1 MLIRKNPLEEIYL
14 NDLFIANV
22 NEFKYLRIEQIRKAA
37 MTLDDKKSLPEKTSN
52 LTSSITE

>member
-22 NEFKYLRIEQIRKAA
+22 NEFKYLRIE
-37 MTLDDKKSLPEKTSN
+37 
-52 LTSSITE
+52 